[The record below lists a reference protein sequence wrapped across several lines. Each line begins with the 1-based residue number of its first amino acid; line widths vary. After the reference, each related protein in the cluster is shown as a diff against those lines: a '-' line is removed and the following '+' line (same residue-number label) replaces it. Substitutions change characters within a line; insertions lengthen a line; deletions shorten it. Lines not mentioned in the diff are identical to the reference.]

1 VSLSHFLAQGIR
13 WILAQSTR
21 QMYNVSNED
30 QARKQWRWT
39 SRGRLGSGKGS
50 SFTGLKSGLLDA
62 R

>member
-1 VSLSHFLAQGIR
+1 
-13 WILAQSTR
+13 
-21 QMYNVSNED
+21 MYNVSSED